1 MLARSRIIAA
11 LVIALI
17 LGGGSIRAADNKSI
31 QGTLLSEEGK
41 PLQGAEIHAQRVDA
55 KAKVV
60 IARTRPDGR
69 YYFIG
74 LPPGAYSL
82 TAYVDDVAMS
92 RVSIRTRN
100 DGWVKVDFDLRLNAK
115 GADGT
120 DRMQRDVR
128 NNSGSSLA
136 GGRGNGF

>member
-1 MLARSRIIAA
+1 MFSHSKIIAA
-11 LVIALI
+11 FAIAL
-17 LGGGSIRAADNKSI
+17 LAGGSILAGEKTAV
-31 QGTLLSEEGK
+31 QGTLTGEDGK
-41 PLQGAEIHAQRVDA
+41 PFGGAEIRAQRVDA

-60 IARTRPDGR
+60 TARTRPDGR

-92 RVSIRTRN
+92 RANIRTRN

-120 DRMQRDVR
+120 DRMQQDVR
-128 NNSGSSLA
+128 NNSGSSFA

>member
-1 MLARSRIIAA
+1 MFSHSKIIAA
-11 LVIALI
+11 FAIAL
-17 LGGGSIRAADNKSI
+17 LAGGSILAGEKTAV
-31 QGTLLSEEGK
+31 QGTLTGEDGK
-41 PLQGAEIHAQRVDA
+41 PFGGAEIRAQRVDA

-120 DRMQRDVR
+120 DRMQQDVR
-128 NNSGSSLA
+128 NNSSSSLA